1 MKVRRKAFFRG
12 LVLVMAFAMTILCFP
27 LNALTA
33 FAYFE
38 DTGVDDTNYNYLL
51 IGSNPV
57 TDDESNTSKGDVVT
71 TVTKG
76 DTYYIPFAYVGGEKE
91 KILGRVDDDN
101 ISNESVSVIYNSSV
115 LKDEKDGGKVKIYEQ
130 SQDAD
135 KYKANYGEFVAEN
148 EGTYIIRY
156 SYNYKDVDGHTY
168 TNAYDLKVISTLPS
182 ASFNFKDNAQYFI
195 PSVIDL
201 KWAKTK
207 DKAGEDTYRD
217 LSLPMPELVDE
228 DGETINLLKDEETE
242 ADLEKH
248 FVTALPGDKTG
259 RYVVVTATGGVEG
272 GEVTVT
278 KAAEAVDDG
287 EGRTHA
293 AGDLYIDGNTFKK
306 ESTGAYNYTIKYSY
320 YENGQ
325 FVAAT
330 TKETKLY
337 PDYDGGNPYYKE
349 YNLKL
354 QFEFSWNQNAG
365 QTRVE
370 TTLPKPMGIVTNDGE
385 DKQVDIR
392 YTVKVYYNPN
402 GTTVGQ
408 ELDYDQYKDVL
419 VKDVDNWD
427 DDHPTY
433 VLKDPKVFKPL
444 ENGTYNFVYTI
455 YDFYGNSVSSPK
467 ETRYWRNIVDKKAP
481 TPVLYDASDRT
492 LKPEG
497 VETKE
502 EDWTTNYND
511 ATYKFK
517 TRANPNAVVVYAI
530 GIDDNYTT
538 TEDFLTEAP
547 ETSKRKMIRRIRNDQ
562 ETKFDIEE
570 YHNKNLVFNYRTT
583 TKESNAYKNLYTN
596 NFLIQ
601 QKRNYKNFES
611 DEDARE
617 WLLKNQY
624 LLVLDNANAQHLFK
638 LFETNFKKV
647 LTDSEA
653 LDDSLYTDAAS
664 FETFLKDYS
673 KEDATADEKATLKTF
688 KAEIEKIGFAY
699 LPMNATFGA
708 TTNGATEFDDN
719 IKGMGYGQYYI
730 DYIVYDDAGN
740 NQTSTKSI
748 YVGSYTDSEAPTL
761 TFATSLRDTYLPDA
775 TITFTAPTASD
786 NGDSVD
792 TNMRIETY
800 YRYLTQDDAKGQKAI
815 TNLKDKD
822 ENVLSAYTLEQLY
835 TDLSKKTDEVSK
847 GYLTDYASFF
857 GTEGKA
863 DGYVR
868 LTDPEATSYTIDLNE
883 VNTADRKETPAI
895 KIQIVTFVYDDSGN
909 IAMYATYANI
919 ANVIDNYAPWLENAK
934 KPYDGHGT
942 KDVTYLQ
949 GQPISLPTLVFG
961 DDEVAYVSFDVTVN
975 HITTT
980 KKDGKDIT
988 TTTPVTVYDLIA
1000 DRDEDGLTLTLSG
1013 GKFTPGSYGQY
1024 QARIY
1029 VVDVNNKAAVYFLN
1043 YYVTQKISIETP
1055 KVTTS
1060 FDGAEIELD
1069 GDENYDPE
1077 VGLEIDA
1084 PKVTYDIAESISYE
1098 AYNKLDKAAQSSAP
1112 KYIIKGVD
1120 ENGAANDW
1128 STNRTGR
1135 NQRFVATKKEVVD
1148 LSYTVKL
1155 LVYDRTNFEFAGR
1168 TIDPETGKPSAI
1180 GESGLFYIGN
1190 GNTGKK
1196 THKFSYD
1203 YDTDRYLL
1211 IAGNTT
1217 YEIYKDVDPEA
1228 KGEEEPICW
1237 VYEQSGN
1244 SAKVAKLSAL
1254 EAFTKATGISG
1265 GDTFETDVDA
1275 FFNGLTF
1282 YKETL
1287 GPYTITVND
1296 TKGPQFSS
1304 IYDDKA
1310 VFPTSF
1316 TRDYIKDG
1324 KDFDVPGIQATD
1336 RAGIDLSNSKI
1347 TIRWSLAGGTD
1358 TGSESWYTEERLTN
1372 GGVFKI
1378 NSNGS
1383 RLDGTYTFTYHVE
1396 DIYGNEN
1403 ELVKTITVGDVVAP
1417 EISVAE
1423 SIVEENYKVGS
1434 ELIIRYSDIDI
1445 NDPGY
1450 GWDETKRPV
1459 ITLSNTSSG
1468 GDDIVGHEVEGGVS
1482 FKLDQVGTYELK
1494 IEATDT
1500 HGNVGTWTKRIT
1512 VSAKAQ
1518 DATTTYRVIGTVL
1531 IVVSVVVLAGV
1542 VIYFIVS
1549 KVKLDKELKKK

>member
-38 DTGVDDTNYNYLL
+38 DPDLEGNTNYNYLL

-57 TDDESNTSKGDVVT
+57 TGDETNTSKGEVVT

-91 KILGRVDDDN
+91 KILGRVDDGK
-101 ISNESVSVIYNSSV
+101 ISNESVSVIYNTST
-115 LKDEKDGGKVKIYEQ
+115 LKNEKEGGKVKIYDETE
-130 SQDAD
+130 DAD
-135 KYKANYGEFVAEN
+135 EYKANYGEFVAEN

-156 SYNYKDVDGHTY
+156 SYNYKDADGHTY
-168 TNAYDLKVISTLPS
+168 TNTYDLKVISTLPS

-207 DKAGEDTYRD
+207 NKAGEDTYRD

-228 DGETINLLKDEETE
+228 DGETINLLKDGESEE
-242 ADLEKH
+242 DLQKH
-248 FVTALPGDKTG
+248 FVTVLPGDKTG

-278 KAAEAVDDG
+278 KAEEAVDDG

-354 QFEFSWNQNAG
+354 QFESSWNQNAG

-385 DKQVDIR
+385 DQQVDIR

-419 VKDVDNWD
+419 VEDVDNWD
-427 DDHPTY
+427 EENPTY
-433 VLKDPKVFKPL
+433 VLKDPTVFKPL

-538 TEDFLTEAP
+538 TEDFLNEAP

-583 TKESNAYKNLYTN
+583 TEESNAYKNLYTN

-601 QKRNYKNFES
+601 QKRNYEDFKS
-611 DEDARE
+611 DEEARE

-624 LLVLDNANAQHLFK
+624 LLVLDNSNAQHLFK
-638 LFETNFKKV
+638 LFESNFKGV
-647 LTDSEA
+647 LAAEELA
-653 LDDSLYTDAAS
+653 DDLYTDAAS

-673 KEDATADEKATLKTF
+673 SEDATADEKATLKTF

-708 TTNGATEFDDN
+708 TTNGATQFDDN

-800 YRYLTQDDAKGQKAI
+800 YRYLTEDTAENQKAI
-815 TNLKDKD
+815 TDLKDKD
-822 ENVLSAYTLEQLY
+822 ENVLSAHTLQQLY
-835 TDLSKKTDEVSK
+835 TDLTKKDDEVSK
-847 GYLTDYASFF
+847 GYLNDYDSFLK
-857 GTEGKA
+857 EGKA

-883 VNTADRKETPAI
+883 VNTEDRKSTPAI

-909 IAMYATYANI
+909 IAMYATSANI
-919 ANVIDNYAPWLENAK
+919 ANVIDNYAPWLEDAKTGPNA
-934 KPYDGHGT
+934 GAE
-942 KDVTYLQ
+942 TYLQ

-961 DDEVAYVSFDVTVN
+961 DDEIAYVSYDVTVN

-980 KKDGKDIT
+980 KKDGKDVT
-988 TTTPVTVYDLIA
+988 TTTPVTVYDLKA
-1000 DRDEDGLTLTLSG
+1000 DRDEDELTLTLSG

-1069 GDENYDPE
+1069 GDDNYNPE

-1084 PKVTYDIAESISYE
+1084 PKVTYDISESISYE
-1098 AYNKLDKAAQSSAP
+1098 AYNKLTDKSSAP

-1168 TIDPETGKPSAI
+1168 TMNPDGTPSKL
-1180 GESGLFYIGN
+1180 GESGVFFIGN
-1190 GNTGKK
+1190 GKGAGSKEN
-1196 THKFSYD
+1196 KFSYD
-1203 YDTDRYLL
+1203 YDTGRYLWTT
-1211 IAGNTT
+1211 GDTT
-1217 YEIYKDVDPEA
+1217 YEIYKDVDPSPE
-1228 KGEEEPICW
+1228 GEEESIVW
-1237 VYEQSGN
+1237 VYNNADSD
-1244 SAKVAKLSAL
+1244 STKVGKLKGLSNFATL
-1254 EAFTKATGISG
+1254 TGIDEDDS
-1265 GDTFETDVDA
+1265 FETNVDA

-1296 TKGPQFSS
+1296 TKGPKFSS
-1304 IYDDKA
+1304 IYDDKT
-1310 VFPTSF
+1310 VFPTSL
-1316 TRDYIKDG
+1316 TRDKIIDG
-1324 KDFDVPGIQATD
+1324 YNFPVPGIQATD
-1336 RAGIDLSNSKI
+1336 RAGIDLSNSRI
-1347 TIRWSLAGGTD
+1347 TIRWSLSGGTD
-1358 TGSESWYTEERLTN
+1358 TGSESWYTEESLTN
-1372 GGVFKI
+1372 GGIFKI

-1450 GWDETKRPV
+1450 GWDESKQPV
-1459 ITLSNTSSG
+1459 ITLTNTSSG
-1468 GDDIVGHEVEGGVS
+1468 GDDIVGHEVTGGVS

>member
-38 DTGVDDTNYNYLL
+38 DTGMDDTNYNYLL

-57 TDDESNTSKGDVVT
+57 TGGGDNTSKGDVVT

-91 KILGRVDDDN
+91 KILGRVNDGK
-101 ISNESVSVIYNSSV
+101 ISNESVSVIYNTSV
-115 LKDEKDGGKVKIYEQ
+115 LKDQKNGGKVKIYDETE
-130 SQDAD
+130 DAD
-135 KYKANYGEFVAEN
+135 EYKANYGEFVAEN

-156 SYNYKDVDGHTY
+156 SYNYQDVDGHTY
-168 TNAYDLKVISTLPS
+168 TNTYDLKVISTLPS

-207 DKAGEDTYRD
+207 NKAGEDTYRD

-228 DGETINLLKDEETE
+228 DGETINLLKDGETE

-248 FVTALPGDKTG
+248 FVTALPSEKTG

-278 KAAEAVDDG
+278 KAEAAVDDG

-293 AGDLYIDGNTFKK
+293 AGDLYINGDTFKK

-354 QFEFSWNQNAG
+354 QFESSWNQNAG

-385 DKQVDIR
+385 DQQVDIR

-408 ELDYDQYKDVL
+408 ELDPKQYEDVL
-419 VKDVDNWD
+419 VEDVDNWD
-427 DDHPTY
+427 EEHPTY
-433 VLKDPKVFKPL
+433 VLKDPTVFKPL

-497 VETKE
+497 QKEKE
-502 EDWTTNYND
+502 EDWTTNYDD

-517 TRANPNAVVVYAI
+517 TRANPNSVVVYAI

-583 TKESNAYKNLYTN
+583 TEASNAHKNLYTN

-601 QKRNYKNFES
+601 QKRNYEDFES
-611 DEDARE
+611 DEDARK
-617 WLLKNQY
+617 WLLENQY

-638 LFETNFKKV
+638 LFKSNFTSV
-647 LTDSEA
+647 LTNS
-653 LDDSLYTDAAS
+653 DDLADDLYADNAAS
-664 FETFLKDYS
+664 FEEFLKKYS
-673 KEDATADEKATLKTF
+673 SEDATEAQKAILKTF

-800 YRYLTQDDAKGQKAI
+800 YRYLTQDDSAGQKAI
-815 TNLKDKD
+815 TDLKDKD
-822 ENVLSAYTLEQLY
+822 ENVLSAHTLKQLY

-847 GYLTDYASFF
+847 GYLADYASFLK
-857 GTEGKA
+857 EGEA
-863 DGYVR
+863 NGYIR

-883 VNTADRKETPAI
+883 VNTEARKSTPAI

-909 IAMYATYANI
+909 IAMYAVSANI
-919 ANVIDNYAPWLENAK
+919 ANVIDNYAPWLEDAKSGPNAAAE
-934 KPYDGHGT
+934 
-942 KDVTYLQ
+942 TYLQ
-949 GQPISLPTLVFG
+949 GQPITLPTLMFG
-961 DDEVAYVSFDVTVN
+961 DDKVAYLTYDVTVN

-980 KKDGKDIT
+980 KKDGQDVT
-988 TTTPVTVYDLIA
+988 TTTPVTVYGLKA
-1000 DRDEDGLTLTLSG
+1000 NRDENELTLTLSG

-1024 QARIY
+1024 QARIS
-1029 VVDVNNKAAVYFLN
+1029 VVDINNKAAVYFLN
-1043 YYVTQKISIETP
+1043 YYVTQKISIEEP

-1069 GDENYDPE
+1069 GDDNYDPE

-1128 STNRTGR
+1128 FTDRTGR
-1135 NQRFVATKKEVVD
+1135 NQRFVATQKEVVD
-1148 LSYTVKL
+1148 LSYTVNL
-1155 LVYDRTNFEFAGR
+1155 LVYDRNNFEFAGR
-1168 TIDPETGKPSAI
+1168 TIDPETGKPSPL
-1180 GESGLFYIGN
+1180 GESGLFYVGN
-1190 GNTGKK
+1190 QK
-1196 THKFSYD
+1196 TKEDGFKFSYD
-1203 YDTDRYLL
+1203 YATDRY
-1211 IAGNTT
+1211 IFTTSEKT
-1217 YEIYKDVDPEA
+1217 YEIYKDVDLSVEDEDKPLCWFFKVVDGDTA
-1228 KGEEEPICW
+1228 KKLEECDEF
-1237 VYEQSGN
+1237 
-1244 SAKVAKLSAL
+1244 L
-1254 EAFTKATGISG
+1254 TATGIEK
-1265 GDTFETDVDA
+1265 DADFETNADL

-1282 YKETL
+1282 YQKTL

-1296 TKGPQFSS
+1296 TKGPKFSS
-1304 IYDDKA
+1304 IYDDQV
-1310 VFPTSF
+1310 VFPTSL
-1316 TRDYIKDG
+1316 TRDEIKNG
-1324 KDFDVPGIQATD
+1324 KDFPVPGIQASD
-1336 RAGIDLSNSKI
+1336 RSGINLANSRI

-1358 TGSESWYTEERLTN
+1358 TGSETWYQEETLNN
-1372 GGVFKI
+1372 GGMFKI

-1396 DIYGNEN
+1396 DIYGNES

-1450 GWDETKRPV
+1450 GWDDSKQPV

-1468 GDDIVGHEVEGGVS
+1468 GDDIVGHKVEGGIS

-1518 DATTTYRVIGTVL
+1518 DSTTTYRVIGTVL